1 MDEDFIMEEYLIV
14 IYEWLRLFF
23 HAGLYPH
30 FGVSFTWFAVAVI
43 WSMSGFVAATI
54 AESKGHNVMLHFAG
68 GLLLPYAYPI
78 TIIFTLKERFGKNV
92 MESALDRSELRVDIA
107 SYEIT
112 EKIKQNRI
120 KKQLDK
126 LGVDADSDEG
136 QKILIREEKV
146 FEKHDIAIAIP
157 ETKEVIEEA
166 VPVDADSDEIA
177 PTILNKTYFD
187 SIAVNQLGER
197 TGPFNVELTNGNKM
211 VAEMIVN
218 TLDELA
224 VFEIVDHNG
233 RSKRIR
239 IKYANI
245 ASCLLRAKD

>member
-1 MDEDFIMEEYLIV
+1 MEEYLIV

-30 FGVSFTWFAVAVI
+30 WGVLINWFVVAVV
-43 WSMSGFVAATI
+43 WSMSGFIAATI
-54 AESKGHNVMLHFAG
+54 AEVKGHNVMLHFAG

-136 QKILIREEKV
+136 QKILLQEEKV
-146 FEKHDIAIAIP
+146 FEKHDIAIASP
-157 ETKEVIEEA
+157 ETEEVAEEDIS
-166 VPVDADSDEIA
+166 VDVAAEDA
-177 PTILNKTYFD
+177 PTVLNKTYFD

-197 TGPFNVELTNGNKM
+197 TGPFNLELKSGNKM

-224 VFEIVDHNG
+224 VFEIIDHNG
-233 RSKRIR
+233 RTKRIR

-245 ASCLLRAKD
+245 ASCLLRDKD